1 MQNYII
7 SDAPQWT
14 EEWLKCRAG
23 RITGTRLKSV
33 MSSRKSTRTTL
44 IHELIAEKLAPLPEV
59 YQSGWME
66 RWHRIEE
73 VVKKLYGENSEITI
87 ESVGFITRTDVA
99 WIGIS
104 PDGIIRD
111 DDGKIIQAVEVKAPS
126 PKVFVE
132 YFLNDEIP
140 SEYFWQVVHYFV
152 VLDDLE
158 NLDFIIYNPDFYSDE
173 IRMKKWTISRENLEE
188 KILQAKNALAE
199 FYVDWSNMAQKF
211 IEKTKKL

>member
-7 SDAPQWT
+7 SDAAQGT

-33 MSSRKSTRTTL
+33 MSTRKSTRLTL

-66 RWHRIEE
+66 RGHRIEE
-73 VVKKLYGENSEITI
+73 VVKKLYPEQV
-87 ESVGFITRTDVA
+87 ESVGFIARTDIP

-111 DDGKIIQAVEVKAPS
+111 DDGKITQAVEVKAPS
-126 PKVFVE
+126 PKVFVQ
-132 YFLNDEIP
+132 YFLADAIP
-140 SEYFWQVVHYFV
+140 DEYFWQVVHYFI
-152 VLDDLE
+152 VLEDLQR
-158 NLDFIIYNPDFYSDE
+158 LDFIIYNPDFYSDT
-173 IRMKKWTISRENLEE
+173 IRMKKWTVSRHELQE
-188 KILQAKNALAE
+188 KIDEAKMVLGEFSAEWQIEIEKFKKLAEKNA
-199 FYVDWSNMAQKF
+199 
-211 IEKTKKL
+211 